1 MQTVTKKK
9 ANSVYRNYRKTATK
23 RIPTD
28 FFNQVSQFCQLL
40 DAHCRL
46 ECRVTLATEEGAIHL
61 GSIAFDA
68 LGYSEGNEA
77 LSLIQKIENLEM
89 SGSIATPYEVLNL
102 PSLTSESAHSA
113 CPGTVESILPAANP
127 ILETTTS
134 RENLTQLSM
143 MATDL
148 SESLVVG
155 SSPAK
160 ATTVDSV
167 KVEILKIMNLCLSM
181 MHGI

>member
-1 MQTVTKKK
+1 MQTATKKR
-9 ANSVYRNYRKTATK
+9 ANSAYRNYRKTATK

-28 FFNQVSQFCQLL
+28 FFNQVSYFSQLL

-61 GSIAFDA
+61 GSVAFDA
-68 LGYSEGNEA
+68 SGYSESDEA

-89 SGSIATPYEVLNL
+89 SGSITTPYEVLDL
-102 PSLTSESAHSA
+102 PSLTSELAHPA
-113 CPGTVESILPAANP
+113 CSSTIESLVSAANP
-127 ILETTTS
+127 GAETTVLG
-134 RENLTQLSM
+134 ENLTQLSM

-148 SESLVVG
+148 SESFAVV

-167 KVEILKIMNLCLSM
+167 KLEILKIMNLCLSM
-181 MHGI
+181 MYEI